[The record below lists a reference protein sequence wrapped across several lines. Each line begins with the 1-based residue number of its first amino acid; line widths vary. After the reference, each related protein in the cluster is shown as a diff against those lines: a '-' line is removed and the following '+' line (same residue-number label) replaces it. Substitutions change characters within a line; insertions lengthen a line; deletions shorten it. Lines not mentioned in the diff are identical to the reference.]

1 MFDCVIPTRMARNGT
16 AFTLDGP
23 MNLKNAKF
31 EKDPRPLAEDTH
43 PLVSGFSRAYIRHL
57 IKANEILGLRL
68 ISLHNLHF
76 YLSLMAR
83 AREAISGASFDSFRK
98 EFSARY
104 HERNEEN

>member
-1 MFDCVIPTRMARNGT
+1 MGARESK
-16 AFTLDGP
+16 FKFEVR
-23 MNLKNAKF
+23 KNAKF

-83 AREAISGASFDSFRK
+83 AREAITEGTFEHLRK